1 MILRANYCKHQCAA
15 PQTKECPGERG
26 HAGRRGQRL
35 GSPAL
40 SLPRAAAGT
49 VWAQCGHWVHGAQP
63 CSRDQPAEL
72 PLGLLISLL

>member
-26 HAGRRGQRL
+26 HAGRRGQGL
-35 GSPAL
+35 GAPAP

-49 VWAQCGHWVHGAQP
+49 VWAQCGHSVGTGCTGP
-63 CSRDQPAEL
+63 SRAA
-72 PLGLLISLL
+72 GISWQSCH